1 MQLVLLRLIGW
12 IVIYPVDSAIKP
24 LNNQG
29 LFWYKTNNIR
39 STITVKSSEDRPKL
53 RTVLWVLKID
63 TKQTNE
69 QTIRPMRG
77 NPKQS
82 LDSGLFHAVDSRFQ
96 IPIVR
101 GIPNSFSL
109 RASFLGALW
118 RRGGKGAIPHLFER
132 LFLIGWENNRD
143 CHITMPYPWKQWKC
157 RLNGTSEIRG
167 IERCRFTGKKEGE
180 YATMSLEF
188 EFHLQF
194 TCGSPSIEL
203 SDFR

>member
-101 GIPNSFSL
+101 GIRIPLACEQPFPGHSGG
-109 RASFLGALW
+109 GA
-118 RRGGKGAIPHLFER
+118 GKGRSRTYLKDCFWLAGKT
-132 LFLIGWENNRD
+132 IG
-143 CHITMPYPWKQWKC
+143 IVT
-157 RLNGTSEIRG
+157 
-167 IERCRFTGKKEGE
+167 
-180 YATMSLEF
+180 
-188 EFHLQF
+188 
-194 TCGSPSIEL
+194 
-203 SDFR
+203 

>member
-1 MQLVLLRLIGW
+1 
-12 IVIYPVDSAIKP
+12 
-24 LNNQG
+24 
-29 LFWYKTNNIR
+29 
-39 STITVKSSEDRPKL
+39 
-53 RTVLWVLKID
+53 
-63 TKQTNE
+63 
-69 QTIRPMRG
+69 MRG

-82 LDSGLFHAVDSRFQ
+82 LDSGLFHAVDSWFQVIDSGFPDSRFQ
-96 IPIVR
+96 ILIVR

-109 RASFLGALW
+109 RASFPRALW
-118 RRGGKGAIPHLFER
+118 WRGGKGAIPHLFER

-143 CHITMPYPWKQWKC
+143 CHITMPYPWEQWKC